1 MKNIYKYMAGVLFAG
16 LAITACSPETFDGPD
31 QSQVPTVSGA
41 DFDMVVDQSIN
52 QVTVTYNGKGS
63 YPIWSFDGGKSYSTQ
78 TTLSK
83 IFALRGDYQVSMKV
97 GNRNGIS
104 QGEITKTFT
113 MNQTQVDFD
122 SYKSKFAGKEWRI
135 KYDEAGHM
143 GCGPS
148 GTDGLGWWSAAP
160 GDKADWGVYD
170 DRITFSEDGTYTY
183 NPGAGGTVYVNWG
196 CSIYPEYNINK
207 ASETDF
213 IAPVDPQTSTYSLD
227 ADADG
232 NVVIKLA
239 SATLFP
245 YIANDE
251 QYNAGEY
258 HIESLSN
265 KKMVLIID
273 NGNIAW
279 HFILTSEE
287 DAPAAPA
294 KEWVAVDSPN
304 NLGAGFN
311 TVGLMEFWWADGG
324 WSQLGNPQFSYANGV
339 YTIVATENGGAE
351 WQAQNSIHHV
361 TTNIVKG
368 GYYDIRF
375 KINASEA
382 VDRFTFKVCDEG
394 NDDNTLIYKGDL
406 SLEAGDNVIEL
417 TDIKSDG
424 EFTEAKLFI
433 DLGGIKP
440 GTTINLSEIIIQEG
454 TEPAFDEG
462 DPKNIAWASTDSADN
477 LGAAFNTVGSMNFWW
492 ADGGWNQL
500 GNPEFSYADGVY
512 TIIATENGGA
522 EWQAQCSI
530 QNVDINIEEGQ
541 TYDISVKISTS
552 ADLER
557 FTVKLCEQT
566 NDDNTLLYNGKLSV
580 EKGENIVQFANIKKE
595 SGSFTTAKFFVDLG
609 GIPVGTEVKIS
620 DIIVQKHKL
629 K

>member
-122 SYKSKFAGKEWRI
+122 SYKNKFAGKEWRI

-279 HFILTSEE
+279 NFILTSEE

-304 NLGAGFN
+304 NLGASFN
-311 TVGLMEFWWADGG
+311 TVGSMEFWWADGG

>member
-311 TVGLMEFWWADGG
+311 TVGSMEFWWADGG

-382 VDRFTFKVCDEG
+382 VD
-394 NDDNTLIYKGDL
+394 
-406 SLEAGDNVIEL
+406 
-417 TDIKSDG
+417 DIKSDG